1 MAAETLQ
8 FQAETKRLLDLV
20 VNSIYTNKEIFL
32 RELISNASDALDK
45 LRIESLTNQDL
56 VSEDY
61 EPEIFVRTNQENNTV
76 TVSDNGIGMTRD
88 EVIANLGTIAKS
100 GTKDF
105 LEKISGTDGTAAQE
119 MIGQFGVGFY
129 SSFIVA
135 EKVEVITRK
144 ADTDQAVIWT
154 SEGLGDYT
162 VDNCDKD
169 SYGTTVTLY
178 LKPVFCEGET
188 NFLEISKLEQL
199 VKKYSDFVRYPV
211 KMEFSVERPI
221 QKEESAE
228 EDQDKETEEK
238 EPETET
244 VLEVRTVNSQKP
256 LWSRNKDEITKEEY
270 NDFYKQ
276 QFHDWM
282 DPMSVIHVKAEGTT
296 EYTALLYIPA
306 KAPHN
311 LYMPEYETGLQLFAK
326 HVMVMDKCKDL
337 LPDWLRCVKGLV
349 DSPDLPLNISRE
361 ILQQSTE
368 VKTIGR
374 SLEKNIYK
382 QLSKMLKEDRE
393 QYEEFWTQFNQT
405 IKFGIYGN
413 PYNTKLVENLKDL
426 LMFESSKVDK
436 LTTLSE
442 YIERMPVSQEKIF
455 YVTGRDSQ
463 TIKQLP
469 QMELLKERDIEVLY
483 LFDPIDEFILEQMR
497 QYAGSDFQSIKRED
511 FSLDDEESQK
521 EKTEIEELA
530 KENEEL
536 LKDFK
541 EVIGSELSSVRLT
554 ASLKNGAVCLV
565 SGNNAPSMAM
575 EQMFKVM
582 NMPHNKA
589 IQILEINP
597 KHPVFE
603 ALKQAHSEGKDSKK
617 FQDICTILYGLAL
630 FSDGYRPFNPSDFIN
645 RVTDLLIK

>member
-45 LRIESLTNQDL
+45 LRIETLTN
-56 VSEDY
+56 EDIKTEQ
-61 EPEIFVRTNQENNTV
+61 EPEIFVRTDQDNKTV
-76 TVSDNGIGMTRD
+76 TVSDNGIGMTRE
-88 EVIANLGTIAKS
+88 EVIENLGTIAKS

-105 LEKISGTDGTAAQE
+105 LEKISGTNGTAAQE

-144 ADTDQAVIWT
+144 AGTDQAVVWT
-154 SEGLGDYT
+154 SDGLGEYAID
-162 VDNCDKD
+162 DCDKD
-169 SYGTTVTLY
+169 SIGTTVTLY

-188 NFLEISKLEQL
+188 NFLEVSKLEQL

-228 EDQDKETEEK
+228 EAQDKETEEK

-244 VLEVRTVNSQKP
+244 VLEIRTVNSQKP

-337 LPDWLRCVKGLV
+337 LPDWLRCVRGLV

-368 VKTIGR
+368 VKTIGK

-405 IKFGIYGN
+405 IKFGIYSN

-483 LFDPIDEFILEQMR
+483 LFDPIEEFILEQMR

-541 EVIGSELSSVRLT
+541 EVIGDELSSVKLT
-554 ASLKNGAVCLV
+554 ASLQNSAVCLV
-565 SGNNAPSMAM
+565 SGSHSPSMTM
-575 EQMFKVM
+575 EQIYRVM
-582 NMPHNKA
+582 NINNIKA
-589 IQILEINP
+589 VKVLEINP
-597 KHPVFE
+597 KHKVF
-603 ALKQAHSEGKDSKK
+603 ATLKQLHEKGKED
-617 FQDICTILYGLAL
+617 QDFKDLCVMLYDLAL
-630 FSDGYRPFNPSDFIN
+630 FLDGYRPEEPNVFAAK
-645 RVTDLLIK
+645 VLDLLTR